1 MNLNFRWLTL
11 NVPAVGEP
19 ASQISDRR
27 SKVRLKLQPP
37 FEGVLDM
44 KARNKF
50 FSILG
55 LSLALVG
62 AVATAQTGKS
72 KEGREMKGAKIGEA
86 APAWTLKDING
97 KEWKSTDF
105 ANKIV
110 VLEWV
115 NPGCPVCKGA
125 HEDGRIPNMIKDFKG
140 QSDVVFL
147 GINSTHNTTAEQNKK
162 ALEAYKV
169 EYPVLLDIDGTV
181 GKAFGART
189 TPHVFVIDT
198 TGVLGYSGALDN
210 NKAGDKTGDQ
220 VTNYALG
227 AVKQIKAGETV
238 TPDTTQPYGCSVKYA
253 NENKAGGMDKEKK
266 TR

>member
-1 MNLNFRWLTL
+1 
-11 NVPAVGEP
+11 
-19 ASQISDRR
+19 
-27 SKVRLKLQPP
+27 
-37 FEGVLDM
+37 M
-44 KARNKF
+44 KARSKF

-62 AVATAQTGKS
+62 AVATAQTGKGP
-72 KEGREMKGAKIGEA
+72 KEGREVGGAKIGEA

-115 NPGCPVCKGA
+115 NPQCPYCKGA
-125 HEDGRIPNMIKDFKG
+125 HEDGRIPGMIKELKG

-169 EYPVLLDIDGTV
+169 EYPVLLDNDGKV
-181 GKAFGART
+181 GKAFGARK

-198 TGVLGYSGALDN
+198 TGVLRYAGALDN
-210 NKAGDKTGDQ
+210 NEAGNKKGAELI
-220 VTNYALG
+220 NYPLQ
-227 AVKQIKAGETV
+227 AVRQIKASETV

-253 NENKAGGMDKEKK
+253 NENKGGGMGGEKK
-266 TR
+266 TH